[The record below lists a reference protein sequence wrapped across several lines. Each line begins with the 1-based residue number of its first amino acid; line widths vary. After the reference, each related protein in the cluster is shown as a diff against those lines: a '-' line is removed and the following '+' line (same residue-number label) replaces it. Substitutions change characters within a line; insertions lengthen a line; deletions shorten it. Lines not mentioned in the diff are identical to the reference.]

1 MTQGAKG
8 TLLFPAFLRKTGKYT
23 YSLLL
28 IDGLSCP
35 TGVFYTTTGYPTKY
49 CVLEILSNILLHIEY
64 SSDYTGSSAGYPIFS
79 IAYVV
84 YSTSQTHDHMIT
96 SREKRAW
103 RKRPRNAGYYN
114 NIRDGHVLLV
124 NSMQTADIFHFLTES
139 IVHTRI
145 ACMAILCI
153 RPAKLPTPL
162 IIDRLVQWVGFVAS
176 RWRRRGAAYE
186 ASRRSDIT
194 YFIIHRKVNNSDGP
208 SWPERSSR
216 NELTHETRHWTHTI
230 HWPQRVSNHPKSISW
245 EHQLS

>member
-1 MTQGAKG
+1 
-8 TLLFPAFLRKTGKYT
+8 
-23 YSLLL
+23 
-28 IDGLSCP
+28 
-35 TGVFYTTTGYPTKY
+35 
-49 CVLEILSNILLHIEY
+49 
-64 SSDYTGSSAGYPIFS
+64 
-79 IAYVV
+79 
-84 YSTSQTHDHMIT
+84 MIT

-176 RWRRRGAAYE
+176 RWRRRGVPHEAA
-186 ASRRSDIT
+186 RGRWDIT
-194 YFIIHRKVNNSDGP
+194 YFIVHRNVHHSDGP
-208 SWPERSSR
+208 SWPEQSSPKASDTWRST
-216 NELTHETRHWTHTI
+216 LT
-230 HWPQRVSNHPKSISW
+230 PKSVKPSNINILISPVIPTT
-245 EHQLS
+245 S